1 MSEPVRMFPFEGVGV
16 RLPSRFSGAARRASQ
31 SMLAV
36 SVDAES
42 EARDTTGEESDTS
55 FAGDGKGIAGVVKS
69 VNTGDLKSP
78 GLRPLR
84 VQVPPP
90 ALPQS
95 SVADREAP
103 TFTGRDFCVV
113 SAVRE
118 PHGRTS
124 A

>member
-1 MSEPVRMFPFEGVGV
+1 MP
-16 RLPSRFSGAARRASQ
+16 
-31 SMLAV
+31 AV